1 VSNPSQEKQRA
12 KLLADRRDLQ
22 TSIGAET
29 DRAKKK
35 QLTILLKKNTNTKI
49 GGKLVRDRKAKPKGS
64 PSMIKMGAI
73 ANQVNQNLQGIGF
86 LEHLQSFLKQ
96 DILFVNQGLERSNIK
111 LRELY
116 VSFTWSAFLI
126 FVE

>member
-22 TSIGAET
+22 TRMEAET
-29 DRAKKK
+29 DPAKKK
-35 QLTILLKKNTNTKI
+35 QLKILFTKNANTKI

-73 ANQVNQNLQGIGF
+73 ANQVNQNLQEMGF

-96 DILFVNQGLERSNIK
+96 DILFVNQGLERANIK

-116 VSFTWSAFLI
+116 VSFTWSASLI

>member
-22 TSIGAET
+22 TRMEAET
-29 DRAKKK
+29 DPAKKK
-35 QLTILLKKNTNTKI
+35 QLKILFTKNANTKI

-73 ANQVNQNLQGIGF
+73 ANQINQNLQEMGF

-96 DILFVNQGLERSNIK
+96 DILFVNQGLERANIK

-116 VSFTWSAFLI
+116 VSFTWSASLI